1 MKKLDPKNPLDRAE
15 IFSILSSDNKAGD
28 VMDRSLVNSP
38 FEEIQI
44 DLPRNRPLYLVT
56 EIRKITLDDL

>member
-28 VMDRSLVNSP
+28 VMDRSLVNAP

-56 EIRKITLDDL
+56 EIRQITLDDL